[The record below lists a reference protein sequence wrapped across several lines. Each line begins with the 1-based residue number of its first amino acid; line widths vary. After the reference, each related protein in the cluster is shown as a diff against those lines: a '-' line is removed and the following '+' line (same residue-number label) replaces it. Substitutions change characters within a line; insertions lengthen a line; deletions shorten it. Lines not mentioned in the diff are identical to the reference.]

1 MKTALRIAQCQ
12 LAFSPKAVHVQ
23 ISIHHRIHNGTT
35 MKSYQPLR
43 FFILY
48 AIGTCASSILTRLIR
63 KPQLEKRAETSI
75 ERLTVKG
82 CRTRESD
89 HFQRQQKQG
98 YSGFRLPEKQ
108 AFSRGQAAYTIQQSF
123 GRMIPGHIPVVMTQ
137 RNQGLFIRKHNTQ
150 ILRMINNSG

>member
-43 FFILY
+43 SFILY

-89 HFQRQQKQG
+89 HFQRQTAKARI
-98 YSGFRLPEKQ
+98 FR
-108 AFSRGQAAYTIQQSF
+108 FSAARKTSLQPRPGSLYDPAVFRKDDTRSYTS
-123 GRMIPGHIPVVMTQ
+123 RHD
-137 RNQGLFIRKHNTQ
+137 
-150 ILRMINNSG
+150 SA